1 MVLNSIKKR
10 LDLSVVRNIE
20 LEDMAIDFTGPDDW
34 ISTLSSDHL
43 IARLAH
49 IPGFAWPVQQV
60 QLRIVVQNN
69 GVELGLLESPYSPA
83 TVARGQICSS
93 ISNSPMTIFQQS
105 HSAFAEFI
113 AALTTQSSHTFAI
126 KGSADIVFDLGI
138 LGTHTLK
145 GIDFVSDLT
154 LRGLSNF
161 PDIRC
166 QKITEAYLGN
176 GYDLVVKGLFD
187 IQNPSQ
193 LSLTLGDCTLIMSI
207 SLKDGNGD
215 EGDGLRKQDKEQQIG
230 TIMLHDLKLQVG
242 MNNARAGTMV
252 LNTSLDATNQFLK
265 HATREQQAVF
275 LKGFQG
281 TSKNEALAM
290 GLGTLETMFMVPV
303 FEVPPLRTSDQNEH
317 E

>member
-1 MVLNSIKKR
+1 MLDMIKKR

-34 ISTLSSDHL
+34 ISILSSDHL
-43 IARLAH
+43 IAHLAH
-49 IPGFAWPVQQV
+49 IPGFAWPVRQV
-60 QLRIVVQNN
+60 QLRIIIQNN
-69 GVELGLLESPYSPA
+69 GVELGRLESPYSPA

-93 ISNSPMTIFQQS
+93 ITNSPMTIFQES

-113 AALTTQSSHTFAI
+113 TALTTQSSHTFAI

-145 GIDFVSDLT
+145 GVDFVSDLT
-154 LRGLSNF
+154 LRGLRSF

-166 QKITEAYLGN
+166 QKITETYPGD
-176 GYDLVVKGLFD
+176 GYDLIVKGLFD

-193 LSLTLGDCTLIMSI
+193 LSLTLGDCTLTMSI
-207 SLKDGNGD
+207 SLTDGNGD
-215 EGDGLRKQDKEQQIG
+215 EGDGLRKQDKEHQIG

-242 MNNARAGTMV
+242 LNDARAGTMV
-252 LNTSLDATNQFLK
+252 LNTSLDATDQFLK
-265 HATREQQAVF
+265 HATRKQQAVF
-275 LKGFQG
+275 LKGFHG

-290 GLGTLETMFMVPV
+290 GLVTLETMFMIPV
-303 FEVPPLRTSDQNEH
+303 FEVPHLRTADQNER